1 MIEGYNIL
9 EYLERHGFAVSAG
22 PECVAISPASR
33 LPDEIRVGVRAHAK
47 AIREVL
53 GVRDLLSFL
62 RCGPEHPD
70 HRVALKL
77 AVLDP
82 EHLATLRASAGAE
95 MQR

>member
-1 MIEGYNIL
+1 MIEGYNLL
-9 EYLERHGFAVSAG
+9 EYLERHGFAVSAR
-22 PECVAISPASR
+22 PEGVVVTPASK
-33 LPDEIRVGVRAHAK
+33 LPGEIRAGIRAHAK

-70 HRVALKL
+70 HGIALKL
-77 AVLDP
+77 AVVDS
-82 EHLATLRASAGAE
+82 EHLATLQASARAE